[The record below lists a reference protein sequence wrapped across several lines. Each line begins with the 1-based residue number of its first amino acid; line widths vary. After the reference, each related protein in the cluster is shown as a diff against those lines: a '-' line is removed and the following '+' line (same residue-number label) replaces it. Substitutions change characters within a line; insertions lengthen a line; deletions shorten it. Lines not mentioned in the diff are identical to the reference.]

1 MVVRRNVAILTGF
14 STAIGA
20 GFKTWLMA
28 IILGFKG
35 FLTGLAL
42 IYLINDT
49 RKSKGYKK
57 GLAWCAAG
65 VGVLV
70 YYVTFGLTSDAIK
83 EASSVSITQKKTPK
97 PSTAK
102 SSPSEK
108 TAKPPSN
115 ASASSPKTSCSECP
129 TIPTSCTKPSS
140 CAAKKS
146 ITPSS
151 GRWCGGGD
159 CRNKGNEDWHDFD
172 KRPEGFTE
180 ATVRT
185 VSP

>member
-1 MVVRRNVAILTGF
+1 LTGF

-83 EASSVSITQKKTPK
+83 EASSVSITQKKD
-97 PSTAK
+97 
-102 SSPSEK
+102 
-108 TAKPPSN
+108 
-115 ASASSPKTSCSECP
+115 PKTLNG
-129 TIPTSCTKPSS
+129 KVV
-140 CAAKKS
+140 ALRK
-146 ITPSS
+146 
-151 GRWCGGGD
+151 
-159 CRNKGNEDWHDFD
+159 
-172 KRPEGFTE
+172 EGE
-180 ATVRT
+180 ATIKRLRIVSEDLMLGMPDNPDFMHET
-185 VSP
+185 VVLRGEEINNAIMGKVVWWWGLQK